1 MKDRDLINRFTELS
15 YRAYKT
21 GAAFY
26 TDFLDV
32 ASQSDL
38 LCLDL
43 PVAPT
48 LDGGYPEAERRI
60 GCFGD
65 DAPDIVCVRIE
76 PVDMKF
82 ADRLTHRDFLGSVLA
97 LGINRAFVGDIV
109 VYENRGYVFCK
120 STAADLILSE
130 LDRVRHTNVRCSYS
144 SLPDG
149 AVSEPVLCSAVAASL
164 RLDAVISAVFD
175 LSRSE
180 SKELFASEKV
190 FVSGRVCTDPIKEPG
205 EGDRIS
211 VRGHGKFIFREPVGT
226 TGKGRIRFSYKL
238 FK

>member
-15 YRAYKT
+15 YRADKT

-48 LDGGYPEAERRI
+48 LEGGYPEAERRI

-65 DAPDIVCVRIE
+65 GVPDIVCVKIE
-76 PVDMKF
+76 PLDMKF

-109 VYENRGYVFCK
+109 VYDNCGYVFCK

-130 LDRVRHTNVRCSYS
+130 LDRVRRTGVRCSYS

-180 SKELFASEKV
+180 AKELFSAEKV
-190 FVSGRVCTDPIKEPG
+190 FISGRICTDPIKEPR

-211 VRGHGKFIFREPVGT
+211 VRGYGKFVFGT
-226 TGKGRIRFSYKL
+226 RTGATGKGRVRFSYKL

>member
-15 YRAYKT
+15 YRAEKT

-43 PVAPT
+43 PVEPT
-48 LDGGYPEAERRI
+48 LEGGYPDAERRI
-60 GCFGD
+60 GCFGGD
-65 DAPDIVCVRIE
+65 TPDIVCVKVE
-76 PVDMKF
+76 PLDMKF

-97 LGINRAFVGDIV
+97 LGISRAFVGDIV
-109 VYENRGYVFCK
+109 VYENAGYVFCK
-120 STAADLILSE
+120 PTAADLIISE
-130 LDRVRHTNVRCSYS
+130 LERVKHTNVRCSYS

-164 RLDAVISAVFD
+164 RLDAVVSAVFD

-180 SKELFASEKV
+180 GKELFAAEKV
-190 FVSGRVCTDPIKEPG
+190 FISGRICTDPIREPR

-211 VRGHGKFIFREPVGT
+211 VRGYGKFIFCGQT
-226 TGKGRIRFSYKL
+226 GNTGKGRIRFSYKL